1 MKKLLVL
8 IPLLLFAVNVQ
19 ARQVGGIAV
28 PEQVTV
34 GAQTLNLNGYGYR
47 TKWFFK
53 IYLGSLYSAHPI
65 SSLADADRDP
75 GDKLIRMTFIYH
87 RVKAEKIVDAF
98 NEDFQN
104 NTPGLAG
111 TSAAKRFL
119 CFFTTDFVKG
129 DVVDLALE
137 GSGKV
142 TVTKNGRLL
151 GRVTSLPLEQGI
163 LAVYL
168 GKEPADEDMKEGML
182 GRKS

>member
-19 ARQVGGIAV
+19 ARQVGGITV
-28 PEQVTV
+28 PEQVNI
-34 GAQTLNLNGYGYR
+34 GSHTLNLNGYGYR

-53 IYLGSLYSAHPI
+53 IYLGSLYAVHPI

-87 RVKAEKIVDAF
+87 RVGAEKIVDAF

-119 CFFTTDFVKG
+119 SFFTTDFIKG

-137 GSGKV
+137 GSGTV
-142 TVTKNGRLL
+142 TVTKNGRIL
-151 GRVTSLPLEQGI
+151 GSVTSVSLEKGI

>member
-19 ARQVGGIAV
+19 AKEVGGITV

-34 GAQTLNLNGYGYR
+34 GTQTLNLNGYGYR

-65 SSLADADRDP
+65 SSLADAE
-75 GDKLIRMTFIYH
+75 GDSGAKLIRMTFIYH
-87 RVKAEKIVDAF
+87 RVGAEKIVDAYTD
-98 NEDFQN
+98 DFDN
-104 NTPGLAG
+104 NNPGLSK
-111 TSAAKRFL
+111 TPAAKRFL
-119 CFFTTDFVKG
+119 SFFTTDFVKG
-129 DVVDLALE
+129 DIVDLALE

-142 TVTKNGRLL
+142 TVIKNGKIL
-151 GRVTSLPLEQGI
+151 GSVTSLPLEKGI

-182 GRKS
+182 GKSS